1 MQFRAKDVLSW
12 IKATLGQTGTVQI
25 VRVWRGDPLI
35 RAASLLLGL
44 PVLAIGLFAAN
55 ISGGLNLVE
64 TLLGILAII
73 SFAVIATGWTI
84 DHDV

>member
-1 MQFRAKDVLSW
+1 M
-12 IKATLGQTGTVQI
+12 
-25 VRVWRGDPLI
+25 I

-64 TLLGILAII
+64 TLVGILAII